1 MAIDI
6 LNIAPNV
13 VSRDL
18 RGKYV
23 LLYGKPK
30 SGKTTAAC
38 SFPKVLLCA
47 FEKGYNMIGGVHAAD
62 INKWTD
68 FKTIVKQLA
77 KPEAKLVYETVIID
91 TITIAWDMCEKHIC
105 SQHDVQKIS
114 DIPWGG
120 GYSECKKEF
129 AETLR
134 QITKLGYGIV
144 LIAHDAV
151 RTEKDRNGNDV
162 ECRAPELPK
171 RAVEVCNGLVDIIG
185 YIGETFNE
193 DGESERWLF
202 TRETPTVFA
211 GSRFK
216 YLPPKIKFGYDE
228 LVKAI
233 NQAIDEQ
240 EKNDGI
246 TVVDKKE
253 IEQEE
258 ALDFNALRAEAR
270 QLWDTLT
277 TSENEDLNEEMA
289 TRVGKRIEA
298 IFGRPIKLSE
308 ISENQLDLFDS
319 VVAEMRSLVEE
330 MKEELNR

>member
-47 FEKGYNMIGGVHAAD
+47 FEKGYNMIGGVHAQD

-68 FKTIVKQLA
+68 FKTVVKQLA
-77 KPEAKLVYETVIID
+77 KPEAKQYYETVIID

-105 SQHDVQKIS
+105 SQHDVQKIG

-151 RTEKDRNGNDV
+151 RIEKDKEGNDV
-162 ECRAPELPK
+162 ECRTPELPK

-185 YIGETFNE
+185 YIGEVFNE
-193 DGESERWLF
+193 DGESERYLF
-202 TRETPTVFA
+202 TRETPTIFA

-233 NQAIDEQ
+233 NEAIDEQ
-240 EKNDGI
+240 EKVDGI
-246 TVVDKKE
+246 TVVDRKE
-253 IEQEE
+253 EKEE
-258 ALDFNALRAEAR
+258 ETLDFNTLRTEAR
-270 QLWDTLT
+270 QLWETLT
-277 TSENEDLNEEMA
+277 GTDNEELNEDMA
-289 TRVGKRIEA
+289 IRVGKKIEN
-298 IFGRPIKLSE
+298 IFGRSIRLSE
-308 ISENQLDLFDS
+308 ISENQLDLFDA
-319 VVAEMRSLVEE
+319 VVTEMRALVDE
-330 MKEELNR
+330 MNK